1 LVYFCQII
9 DLLYDMGL
17 NNTYKKQL
25 FQPNFISLF
34 INPFFII
41 RYGLYKAIKK
51 EATNLTGKILDFGCG
66 DKPYK
71 SLFVN
76 ADEYLGLDIEN
87 EGHSHEKE
95 EIDVYYDGKTIPFE
109 NEHFDS
115 VFSSEVFEHVFDI
128 DSILDEISRVLKKG
142 GKMLVSLPFAWNEHE
157 EPNDFGRY
165 TSFGIKH
172 LLKKHGFEVI
182 RLTKTGH
189 FAAVVAQ
196 LVPLYIYELISTKNK
211 YFNLLL
217 NFLFMS
223 PFVIVGLIVS
233 SIMPRNRSLYFNNVV
248 LAVKN

>member
-1 LVYFCQII
+1 
-9 DLLYDMGL
+9 MGL
-17 NNTYKKQL
+17 NQAYKKQL
-25 FQPNFISLF
+25 FQPNFLSLF

-41 RYGLYKAIKK
+41 RNALSKAIKK
-51 EATNLTGKILDFGCG
+51 ESVHLTGKILDFGCG

-71 SLFVN
+71 SFFN
-76 ADEYLGLDIEN
+76 HAIEYIGLDIEN

-109 NEHFDS
+109 NEYFDS

-128 DSILDEISRVLKKG
+128 DPILDEIYRVLKKG
-142 GKMLVSLPFAWNEHE
+142 GKMLISLPFIWNEHE

-172 LLKKHGFEVI
+172 ILDKHGFEVI

-189 FAAVVAQ
+189 FAAVAAQ

-211 YFNLLL
+211 YFNLLI
-217 NFLFMS
+217 NFIFMS
-223 PFVIVGLIVS
+223 PFVIVGLLIS

-248 LAVKN
+248 LAVKK